1 MRRSTALRRS
11 ALGRATRQYS
21 KLGHE
26 SRADHQRPVS
36 SEIDLRNAYDLL
48 VAKVKKPIERIPGVA
63 EVELFG
69 AQRRE
74 VDIYLRLDDIKRHRV
89 DVGSLFRRLDSA
101 NLNVS
106 LGKVEDSHSR
116 YEAITEA

>member
-1 MRRSTALRRS
+1 MTSRSS
-11 ALGRATRQYS
+11 AAS
-21 KLGHE
+21 FHPK
-26 SRADHQRPVS
+26 
-36 SEIDLRNAYDLL
+36 IDLRNAYDLL
-48 VAKVKKPIERIPGVA
+48 DAKVKKPIERIPGVA

-106 LGKVEDSHSR
+106 LGQGRRQSQPV
-116 YEAITEA
+116 

>member
-1 MRRSTALRRS
+1 M
-11 ALGRATRQYS
+11 
-21 KLGHE
+21 
-26 SRADHQRPVS
+26 
-36 SEIDLRNAYDLL
+36 
-48 VAKVKKPIERIPGVA
+48 A

-106 LGKVEDSHSR
+106 LGEGGRQPQPV
-116 YEAITEA
+116 